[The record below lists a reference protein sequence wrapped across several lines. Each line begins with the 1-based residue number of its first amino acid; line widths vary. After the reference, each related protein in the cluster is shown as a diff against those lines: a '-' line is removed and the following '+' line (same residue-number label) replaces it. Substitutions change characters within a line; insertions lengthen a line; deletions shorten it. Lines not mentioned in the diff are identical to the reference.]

1 MKYKTCV
8 YAICKNEEKFIKRWY
23 ESIKESDY
31 ICVLDTGSTDNSV
44 KLLKELNIKT
54 KVKKIEPFRFDI
66 ARNES
71 IKMIPKDTD
80 ICICLDIDEI
90 MNDNWK
96 EILNKIWSPNINR
109 LEYVY
114 NWYIDEN
121 NNPKISF
128 YANKI
133 HSLKNYKWIYPVH
146 EILEY
151 NQNNETK
158 ITTNEIIVNHYP
170 DKTKSRKSYLKL
182 LELSV
187 KENPNNDRNLHYL
200 GREYMY
206 YKKWNKSIDTLI
218 KHLNLKTSTWKDE
231 RCASMRFIS
240 RCYINLKRYDEAKM
254 WLDKA
259 INEAPYLREP
269 YTERML
275 LEYNLKNYEKS
286 IYYAN
291 EALKIKKKKLTYINE
306 TFSWD
311 ETIYDILSLCYYYT
325 NNKKEGLKYL
335 LEAININPSN
345 QRLKNNLKYFI

>member
-23 ESIKESDY
+23 ESIKDSDY

-54 KVKKIEPFRFDI
+54 KIKKIEPFRFDI

-71 IKMIPKDTD
+71 LKMIPKDTD

-90 MNDNWK
+90 MNENWK
-96 EILNKIWSPNINR
+96 EQLNKIWKPNTNR
-109 LEYVY
+109 LEYIY
-114 NWYIDEN
+114 NWYIDKN

-146 EILEY
+146 EVLEY
-151 NQNNETK
+151 NEQNENK
-158 ITTNEIIVNHYP
+158 LTTNEIIINHFP

-182 LELSV
+182 LELSI

-218 KHLNLKTSTWKDE
+218 KHINLKTSTWKDE

-259 INEAPYLREP
+259 INEAPYLRDP
-269 YTERML
+269 YTEKML
-275 LEYNLKNYEKS
+275 LEYNLKNYKEA
-286 IYYAN
+286 IYYAQ
-291 EALKIKKKKLTYINE
+291 EALKIKNKQLTYINE

-325 NNKKEGLKYL
+325 DNKKEGLKYL

-345 QRLKNNLKYFI
+345 QRLKNNLKFFI